1 MLSASDASQRTKD
14 ALASDTEL
22 LAPYIQLIEN
32 KIRSATE
39 DGKNSITHPF
49 SGLKHPTKYPTDN
62 IKTAVRKAVESA
74 GYKWINCSDPDPGYS
89 GSGPYIEITW

>member
-32 KIRSATE
+32 RIRSATE
-39 DGKNSITHPF
+39 DGKNHITHPF
-49 SGLKHPTKYPTDN
+49 SGLKPPTKYPTGN
-62 IKTAVRKAVESA
+62 IKGAVRKAVESA
-74 GYKWINCSDPDPGYS
+74 GYKWIECPDPDPGYP
-89 GSGPYIEITW
+89 GSGPYVEISW